1 MRATETIIGE
11 HDVVA
16 LINAVDGWPKGTEG
30 AVVDDQPT
38 RKWVEVANDL
48 GECLD
53 ILFVPT
59 EQLRLVWKCPSP
71 TSELAVD

>member
-1 MRATETIIGE
+1 MSATKTIIGE

-16 LINAVDGWPKGTEG
+16 LLSPVDGWPEGTEG
-30 AVVDDQPT
+30 AVIDDRPS
-38 RKWVEVANDL
+38 RKWVEVANER

-59 EQLRLVWKCPSP
+59 DQLRLVWKCP
-71 TSELAVD
+71 TADG

>member
-1 MRATETIIGE
+1 MSATRTVIGE

-16 LINAVDGWPKGTEG
+16 LLNAVDGRPKGTEG

-38 RKWVEVANDL
+38 RKWVEVANER

-59 EQLRLVWKCPSP
+59 EQLRLVGKCP
-71 TSELAVD
+71 TAAT